1 MSYSS
6 FTEFRNDI
14 LRYLRCEKEYYEE
27 DIKANEG
34 LSDAQK
40 IEIGLLIDKA
50 IISSAMPPFYVLS
63 VSENNT
69 KLRPGDK
76 VMLVQ
81 NNKKIEVRIVENSES
96 FLTIESVQQLYETEP
111 YRIEVHEFVVL
122 DPLIQLAEQIEDGAS
137 GSFWMEL
144 LAGLEQPIKDGY
156 KPIDFYS
163 VNTIPMSLN
172 EDQCECC
179 KNVLKRP
186 TFYCLQGPPGT
197 GKTDVL
203 ATLANT
209 YSSQGYEVLIISN
222 THQAVNNALNK
233 IYSINH
239 QLPIIKIGEELKG
252 EGLDKGIVVAKTY
265 NAYLSSRKQNKKKK
279 KEKSHDILGMTFH
292 AAVIN
297 LGLRT
302 NRFLPSIILVDEA
315 GQIPLAQGALIGALG
330 SGTVVLIGDDL
341 QMPPIFHE
349 KLVSDALSV
358 SIFAYLSSLYPE
370 FKNVLKVTYRM
381 NDEITETVSK
391 KFYQPYGITL
401 KASDF
406 SAHRTL
412 EINSSCGDK
421 RIDNILKS
429 AQSIHQIDVSK
440 YDSWQDENHEEANFI
455 SLLVK
460 SALNSGIKK
469 QNIAVITPYRRQ
481 VKIIRQFVISA
492 LGSNRDIPL
501 IDTVERLQGQDVDLI
516 IISLSITD
524 KLYWKQQE
532 QFVLNPNRLNVMLS
546 RAKKKVIIVGKYQV
560 L

>member
-1 MSYSS
+1 MPYNS

-14 LRYLRCEKEYYEE
+14 LSYLQCEKEYYEE
-27 DIKANEG
+27 EIKANEA

-40 IEIGLLIDKA
+40 IEIGLLIDQA
-50 IISSAMPPFYVLS
+50 IISSAMPPLYVLS
-63 VSENNT
+63 VSDNNT

-81 NNKKIEVRIVENSES
+81 NRNKIEVSVVENAGNS
-96 FLTIESVQQLYETEP
+96 LTIESVEQLRETGS

-122 DPLIQLAEQIEDGAS
+122 DPFIQLAEQIEEGAS
-137 GSFWMEL
+137 GSFWMEI
-144 LAGLEQPIKDGY
+144 LAGLERPIKEGY
-156 KPIDFYS
+156 KPIDFCA
-163 VNTIPMSLN
+163 VNTIPASLN
-172 EDQCECC
+172 EDQRECC

-209 YSSQGYEVLIISN
+209 YSSQGYEVLILST

-233 IYSINH
+233 IYSMNH

-265 NAYLSSRKQNKKKK
+265 DVYLSSRKQNKRKK

-292 AAVIN
+292 AAVIH
-297 LGLRT
+297 LGLRK

-315 GQIPLAQGALIGALG
+315 GQIPLAQGALIGTFG

-349 KLVSDALSV
+349 KLVGDALSV
-358 SIFAYLSSLYPE
+358 SIFSYLSGLYPDL
-370 FKNVLKVTYRM
+370 KNVLQVTYRM
-381 NDEITETVSK
+381 NDEITATVSRN
-391 KFYQPYGITL
+391 FYQPHGITL

-406 SAHRTL
+406 SAHQTL
-412 EINSSCGDK
+412 EIDSSSGDK

-429 AQSIHQIDVSK
+429 TQSIHQIDVSK
-440 YDSWQDENHEEANFI
+440 CDSWQDENHEEAIFI

-460 SALNSGIKK
+460 SALNGRIKK

-481 VKIIRQFVISA
+481 VKMIRQFVISA

-516 IISLSITD
+516 IISLSVTD
-524 KLYWKQQE
+524 KSYWKQQE

-546 RAKKKVIIVGKYQV
+546 RAKKKVIIVGKYIII
-560 L
+560 